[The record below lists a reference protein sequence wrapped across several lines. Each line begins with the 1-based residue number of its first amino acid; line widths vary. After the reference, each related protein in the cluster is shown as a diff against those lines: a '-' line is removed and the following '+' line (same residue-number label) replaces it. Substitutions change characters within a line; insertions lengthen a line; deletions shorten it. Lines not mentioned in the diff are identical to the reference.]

1 MSNVTSV
8 SFTDE
13 AYQILQDYMSKKKCS
28 RNKAINEIIKATGK
42 ELGLDRRRGKAILQV
57 TLEINDKLDE
67 LKAIL
72 TNKNEVKNNEINRT
86 N

>member
-13 AYQILQDYMSKKKCS
+13 AYQILQDYMSKKNCS

-57 TLEINDKLDE
+57 TLEINGKLDE

-72 TNKNEVKNNEINRT
+72 TNKNEVKNNEIKRT

>member
-1 MSNVTSV
+1 MGNVTSV
-8 SFTDE
+8 SLTEE
-13 AYQILQDYMSKKKCS
+13 AYQILQDYMNKKKCS

-72 TNKNEVKNNEINRT
+72 TNKNEVKNNETSRT